1 MHILKMNFL
10 FSVSER
16 KECAEYFEEGFT
28 DPMTHID
35 PFERITIQMFDVF
48 IKMSE
53 TLGTANSRF
62 FDTFFGTFISFQT

>member
-1 MHILKMNFL
+1 
-10 FSVSER
+10 
-16 KECAEYFEEGFT
+16 
-28 DPMTHID
+28 MTHID

-62 FDTFFGTFISFQT
+62 FDTFFGKFISFQTKKVTEDFFPI